1 MLIFCVVPG
10 PPLLKRADAASV
22 TAISVSWKVPSKPNG
37 RILDYRFFVLYSSNR
52 SSAADFTD
60 QGSESNTILTNLV
73 EGTNYSIYMRART
86 SQGLGERTEAV
97 YVATLKRS

>member
-1 MLIFCVVPG
+1 M
-10 PPLLKRADAASV
+10 
-22 TAISVSWKVPSKPNG
+22 SWKAPSKPNG

-52 SSAADFTD
+52 DSVANITV
-60 QGSESNTILTNLV
+60 QGNESNAMLTNLT

-97 YVATLKRS
+97 YVVTLKQS